1 MFTAPPI
8 HGYGWVAGTVLGNT
22 PLRHA
27 AASNMRLAE
36 EEGEE
41 EGPAWFVPGNVMAG
55 GEPS

>member
-36 EEGEE
+36 EEG
-41 EGPAWFVPGNVMAG
+41 PAWFVPGNVMAG